1 MPTSRREF
9 LRAGAGAAL
18 GASAWDALVARF
30 GLVNAQT
37 VPEAASDYR
46 ALVCLFLGGGNDPWN
61 TIVNLDQYASYA
73 QVRGSVALP
82 QGSLV
87 PIQPQ
92 SGGSFGLHPG
102 LGPLA
107 PLFAQGRLAVVAN
120 VGTLA
125 RPLTRPEYLAHPEWR
140 PPNLFSHSDQVQQ
153 WHGGMS
159 APLLVTGW
167 GGRTGDHTRELN
179 LPTAFPMISSI
190 SGAPLFG
197 IGTATRPLELTSSGS
212 VGLSGFSSS
221 TSSQI
226 RYNALRQL
234 LTLDRD
240 RTFVRAAGDV
250 LGRAIGADQQLS
262 QALAQAPALQ
272 TVFPNTNVANQLKMV
287 ARIISVRQTLQVQ
300 RQIFFCS
307 LSGFDTHQ
315 GQLVSQQDLLTQVG
329 AALAAF
335 HQSTLELS
343 VAHMVTTF
351 TSSDFGRTLKPNG
364 GGTDHAWGTCQFVM
378 GGAVNGGRFYGQW
391 PTLALGGP
399 DDSGSSGRFI
409 PTTSVDQFAATLA
422 RWYGLAA
429 ADVPSV
435 FPNLSHFDPADL
447 GFMW

>member
-1 MPTSRREF
+1 
-9 LRAGAGAAL
+9 
-18 GASAWDALVARF
+18 
-30 GLVNAQT
+30 
-37 VPEAASDYR
+37 
-46 ALVCLFLGGGNDPWN
+46 
-61 TIVNLDQYASYA
+61 
-73 QVRGSVALP
+73 
-82 QGSLV
+82 
-87 PIQPQ
+87 
-92 SGGSFGLHPG
+92 
-102 LGPLA
+102 
-107 PLFAQGRLAVVAN
+107 
-120 VGTLA
+120 
-125 RPLTRPEYLAHPEWR
+125 
-140 PPNLFSHSDQVQQ
+140 
-153 WHGGMS
+153 
-159 APLLVTGW
+159 
-167 GGRTGDHTRELN
+167 
-179 LPTAFPMISSI
+179 MISSI